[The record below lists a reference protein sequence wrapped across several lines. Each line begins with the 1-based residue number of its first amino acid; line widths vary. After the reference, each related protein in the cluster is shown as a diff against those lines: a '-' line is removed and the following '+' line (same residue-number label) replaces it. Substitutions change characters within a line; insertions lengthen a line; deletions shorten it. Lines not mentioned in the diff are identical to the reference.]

1 MTAAADARAHLM
13 KAREFL
19 EAAEVELAGALY
31 TASTSSSVLAGIN
44 AKDVIC
50 LRTTGRT
57 GKSDDHRSAVVEL
70 AASGPAGRD
79 LESTFRRL
87 IALKTRSQYTAGPMS
102 AADAQKAFG
111 WATRMAQAA
120 ADAMAS

>member
-1 MTAAADARAHLM
+1 MTALTDARAHLA

-19 EAAEVELAGALY
+19 EAAEVELAGGLC

-50 LRTTGRT
+50 LSSTGRT
-57 GKSDDHRSAVVEL
+57 GKSDDHKSAAVEL
-70 AASGPAGRD
+70 AASGPAGRA
-79 LESTFRRL
+79 LETTFRRL

-102 AADAQKAFG
+102 ATDAQKAFA
-111 WATRMAQAA
+111 WATRMVQAA
-120 ADAMAS
+120 ADALAS